1 MESTIKK
8 LHQLQLMA
16 VDTGRVS
23 VSISVISTSEN
34 YTHWTANFNY
44 WFNGDIKSGFAICSG
59 DENADH
65 RIDMM
70 LKHRILEK

>member
-16 VDTGRVS
+16 LNNNRVS
-23 VSISVISTSEN
+23 VDINFFNTPHCGEFWTFDIS
-34 YTHWTANFNY
+34 Y
-44 WFNGDIKSGFAICSG
+44 WHSHDIKSRISVNSY
-59 DENADH
+59 DTNADH

>member
-16 VDTGRVS
+16 VDSGRVS
-23 VSISVISTSEN
+23 VSICVISSLEKH
-34 YTHWTANFNY
+34 THWTANFNY
-44 WFNGDIKSGFAICSG
+44 WFNGDIKDGFTICSS

-70 LKHRILEK
+70 IKHRILEK

>member
-16 VDTGRVS
+16 LSKSNTTLTIDVYNIGDNDPYWD
-23 VSISVISTSEN
+23 VSI
-34 YTHWTANFNY
+34 HY
-44 WFNGDIKSGFAICSG
+44 WFENQIKSSIYVKSH
-59 DENADH
+59 DTNANH